1 MIELFAAILIFN
13 NASTLLVAGIVLANY
28 LNKRKY

>member
-1 MIELFAAILIFN
+1 MIELFAAILIF

-28 LNKRKY
+28 LNKQRKY